1 MFPFKTPTGS
11 FQRYAAKISY
21 ISNFGL
27 SLGWMQ
33 FNNFHHSKLVVNYDL
48 SSFEGAHGYVK
59 QFKSNCVM
67 QPWDA
72 KLPQV
77 KRNTRRYFFGIERKL
92 FQTLETTQFL
102 RDERW
107 KLRTKKVGQNLL
119 WWLFFCWRFASNAL
133 LQHIPNFL
141 IQPLLR
147 LLPCP
152 RCSKVCEHHI
162 GDI

>member
-1 MFPFKTPTGS
+1 MFPLKHLRVVLHDMQLKFLK
-11 FQRYAAKISY
+11 FQILA
-21 ISNFGL
+21 F

-33 FNNFHHSKLVVNYDL
+33 FNNFHHSKPVVNYDL
-48 SSFEGAHGYVK
+48 SSFEGAHGY
-59 QFKSNCVM
+59 FKSNCVL

-92 FQTLETTQFL
+92 FQPLETTQFL

-119 WWLFFCWRFASNAL
+119 WWLFFCWRFASNSL

-152 RCSKVCEHHI
+152 RCSKVCECHKA
-162 GDI
+162 DI